1 MLAAG
6 LNYSSVN
13 PLAAI
18 GIFVITATTLS
29 LLLTRAYLAAGGAL
43 LVPVLMHASFNR
55 FGDSLTNTD
64 HLSGNPL
71 VVTPGLLVGIA
82 LILLTVVIAHAAFG
96 RRRRERRSTATTVAL
111 PERAAF

>member
-29 LLLTRAYLAAGGAL
+29 L
-43 LVPVLMHASFNR
+43 
-55 FGDSLTNTD
+55 
-64 HLSGNPL
+64 
-71 VVTPGLLVGIA
+71 
-82 LILLTVVIAHAAFG
+82 
-96 RRRRERRSTATTVAL
+96 RRSTATTVAL